1 MKILIA
7 FTFSVM
13 VLAAADQPGRVVRPI
28 EIPKGAVESEPGSYR
43 FTDAQGHKWIYRKT
57 PFGVAR
63 MADQP
68 VKANPVP
75 SQSSFPGVKAVDAG
89 DSVRFE
95 RPGPF
100 GVYRWETRKSELSDM
115 ERAAWDRARQN

>member
-7 FTFSVM
+7 FTVSVM
-13 VLAAADQPGRVVRPI
+13 CLAAADGPRRAAQPAG
-28 EIPKGAVESEPGSYR
+28 IPKGAVESGPGSYR
-43 FTDAQGHKWIYRKT
+43 FTDSDGHKWTYRKT

-63 MADQP
+63 IPDQP
-68 VKANPVP
+68 APARPAAEQAASEQIKA
-75 SQSSFPGVKAVDAG
+75 FDAG

-100 GVYRWETRKSELSDM
+100 GVYRWQTRKADLSEV
-115 ERAAWDRARQN
+115 ERAAWNHARQN

>member
-7 FTFSVM
+7 FTVSVM
-13 VLAAADQPGRVVRPI
+13 FLAAAEGPRKAAQPLV
-28 EIPKGAVESEPGSYR
+28 IPKGAVESDPGSYR
-43 FTDAQGHKWIYRKT
+43 FTDSDGRKWIYRKT

-63 MADQP
+63 IPDQP
-68 VKANPVP
+68 APARPAAAQAAGEKIKA
-75 SQSSFPGVKAVDAG
+75 FDAG

-100 GVYRWETRKSELSDM
+100 GMYRWQTRKTDLSEL
-115 ERAAWDRARQN
+115 ERAAWNQARQN